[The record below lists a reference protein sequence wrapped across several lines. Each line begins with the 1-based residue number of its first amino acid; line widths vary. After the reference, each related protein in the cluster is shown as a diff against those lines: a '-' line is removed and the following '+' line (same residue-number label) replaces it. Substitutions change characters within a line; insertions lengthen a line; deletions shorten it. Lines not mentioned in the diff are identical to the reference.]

1 MNTQRGRIKGM
12 DFNGIIDRYSDLVYK
27 IAFLY
32 TGTASDSDDIFQETF
47 LKLASRKGEFK
58 DEEHL
63 KAWLI
68 RVTVNF
74 CKMHHRSA
82 YSRHKAELDENI
94 PVQASDDA
102 LVRQAVTGAVM
113 KLPEKYRVPV
123 LLFYY
128 YGYSCE
134 ETARLMKIT
143 NASVRTRLKRAR
155 ELLKTELEEV
165 WNDE

>member
-1 MNTQRGRIKGM
+1 
-12 DFNGIIDRYSDLVYK
+12 
-27 IAFLY
+27 
-32 TGTASDSDDIFQETF
+32 
-47 LKLASRKGEFK
+47 
-58 DEEHL
+58 
-63 KAWLI
+63 
-68 RVTVNF
+68 
-74 CKMHHRSA
+74 MHHRSA

-94 PVQASDDA
+94 PVQASGDA